1 MDLDEMDKTIEK
13 LDNLDSDLYSVLLK
27 CIGFDRKRLLK
38 NRYNFD
44 EFFIIE
50 NIIALPKKFSQLM
63 QLLVDM
69 DLMTKYDDIFEEHDG
84 YSTTDFALRY
94 IQGREH
100 VIFYKATR
108 L

>member
-1 MDLDEMDKTIEK
+1 MDFDEIDNTIEK
-13 LDNLDSDLYSVLLK
+13 LDSLDSDLYSILLK

-38 NRYNFD
+38 NKYNFD
-44 EFFIIE
+44 EFFIID
-50 NIIALPKKFSQLM
+50 NVIILPKKYSQLM

-69 DLMTKYDDIFEEHDG
+69 NLMTKHDDICEERDA

-100 VIFYKATR
+100 VIFYKTIR

>member
-1 MDLDEMDKTIEK
+1 MDFNDVDETIEK
-13 LDNLDSDLYSVLLK
+13 LDNLDIDLYKVLLK

-38 NRYNFD
+38 NKYNFD

-50 NIIALPKKFSQLM
+50 NVIILPKKYSELM
-63 QLLVDM
+63 QLLIDM
-69 DLMTKYDDIFEEHDG
+69 NLMTKYDDICEERDA
-84 YSTTDFALRY
+84 YTTTDFALRY
-94 IQGREH
+94 MQGREH